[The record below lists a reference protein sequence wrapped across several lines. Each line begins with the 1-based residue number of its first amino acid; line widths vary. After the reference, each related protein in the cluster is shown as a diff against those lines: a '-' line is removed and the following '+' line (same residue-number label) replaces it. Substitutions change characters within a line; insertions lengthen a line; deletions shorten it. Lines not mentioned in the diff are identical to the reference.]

1 MKREMLLHF
10 YKFYEL
16 SPKPPLQQQPQII
29 IKIQSGKLS
38 VFWLF
43 LSHFVWNCA
52 SWAIFISMQV
62 ILSADPVQLWW
73 FSAAFPEAHR
83 TPQTPAPHHQS
94 QQEGREEIHT
104 CSSAAWLP
112 HLSDGRC
119 PLSCFIIRAHCCL
132 ENWAGLCLTCPCWSF
147 CEYWPLPPQTLRG
160 LSPCSWSFSLPDGP
174 LGPSPVNSLLQWIWT
189 VALVLVKPVCLWP
202 APLWSPDPGV
212 FHPSYVVV
220 LTIRVHSS
228 QTPVGHLFLVL
239 RLEAE
244 NEGVSGAMFPQKF

>member
-29 IKIQSGKLS
+29 ITIQSGKLS
-38 VFWLF
+38 VFWPF

-119 PLSCFIIRAHCCL
+119 PPSCFIIRAHCCL

-147 CEYWPLPPQTLRG
+147 CEYWPLPPQTPRG

-174 LGPSPVNSLLQWIWT
+174 LGPSPVNLDCGPGLGEACMSLTSSSLEPRPWR
-189 VALVLVKPVCLWP
+189 A
-202 APLWSPDPGV
+202 
-212 FHPSYVVV
+212 
-220 LTIRVHSS
+220 SS
-228 QTPVGHLFLVL
+228 QLRGCTNHSCPLVSDTCGSSIFGS
-239 RLEAE
+239 EAR
-244 NEGVSGAMFPQKF
+244 SWKWRCQ